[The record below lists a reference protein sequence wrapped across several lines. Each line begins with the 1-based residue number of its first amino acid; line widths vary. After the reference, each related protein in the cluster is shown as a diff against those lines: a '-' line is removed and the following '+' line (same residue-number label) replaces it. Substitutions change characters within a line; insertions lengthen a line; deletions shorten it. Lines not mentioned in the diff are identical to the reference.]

1 MILFVQKNETTADR
15 KISNNLKI
23 TEQWNKYES
32 VRFRTGWEQARFI
45 AHCCLTPYMG
55 QKKLSPTD
63 IIRFDWEK
71 ETKKTVNNIPSEE
84 DFERLKR
91 QYG

>member
-1 MILFVQKNETTADR
+1 MSRTEFLQLTPEEFAA
-15 KISNNLKI
+15 I
-23 TEQWNKYES
+23 TEQWNQYES
-32 VRFRTGWEQARFI
+32 VRFRTGWALARFI
-45 AHCCLTPYMG
+45 AHCCRTPYMG

-71 ETKKTVNNIPSEE
+71 ETKQTINNIPSKE